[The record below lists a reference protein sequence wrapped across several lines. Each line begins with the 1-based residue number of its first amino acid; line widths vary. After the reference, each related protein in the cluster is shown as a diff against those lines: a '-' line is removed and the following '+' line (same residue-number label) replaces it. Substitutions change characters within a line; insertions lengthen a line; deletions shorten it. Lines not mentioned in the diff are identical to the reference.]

1 MAVNPEDFANGDGST
16 TLFPFTF
23 EYLEESDVKVSVDGT
38 VKTQTTDYTF
48 ANATTISFNTAPASG
63 TDNVRIYRDT
73 NVDELKATFFPG
85 SAIRADDL
93 NDNLTQNNYAV
104 QEIKAYTFDNET
116 DTIHSNETWAS
127 NDTQIATTQA
137 IDQRFWDQDT
147 DTIQSTE
154 TWQDSDSYIPTAAA
168 VDKVTATGFPIF
180 VAAAGIL
187 ITL

>member
-23 EYLEESDVKVSVDGT
+23 EYLEESDVKVSVDGV

-93 NDNLTQNNYAV
+93 NDNLTRNNYAV

-116 DTIHSNETWAS
+116 DTIHSNETWS
-127 NDTQIATTQA
+127 SSDVEIATTA
-137 IDQRFWDQDT
+137 ALDARFWDQDT

-154 TWQDSDSYIPTAAA
+154 TWQD
-168 VDKVTATGFPIF
+168 
-180 VAAAGIL
+180 
-187 ITL
+187 